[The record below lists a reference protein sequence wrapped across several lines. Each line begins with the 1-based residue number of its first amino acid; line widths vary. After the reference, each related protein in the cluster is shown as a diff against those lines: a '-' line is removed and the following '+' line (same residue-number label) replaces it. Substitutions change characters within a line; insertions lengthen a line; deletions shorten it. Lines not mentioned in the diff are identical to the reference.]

1 MLKLKNLKSE
11 SCLTLFGITFSIV
24 AILFSSC
31 ATNEVN
37 DLSKYVNPFVG
48 TSGSKL
54 DGHGNT
60 YPGATYPFGMVQLS
74 PDNGKSGPYY
84 CSGYFY
90 PEDIISGF
98 SHTHLSGTGAGDLVD
113 ISFMPT
119 TKGIKQKYFTQT
131 DRFIKE
137 YCEETN
143 LDISEYYDP
152 EKGNVFKNNI
162 LLKYRSK
169 FSHDF
174 EKASPG
180 YYYVKLLDDDI
191 DVELTTTEFVG
202 FHKYTFNKPKKEL
215 NVILNLGFA
224 INRGR
229 PVDTYLKKVSPTLF
243 VGYRFSEG
251 WADHQKV
258 FFALEFEQEP
268 KSYKTFNVNN
278 EHKNGVQGKGI
289 QGVFTFDG
297 SKSNTLIFKLGLS
310 SGSIEGALANLKTV
324 EKYKWD
330 FEKVKSDT
338 RSKWNEILSKIK
350 ISSDNENQKRIFYTA
365 LYHSYLTPNRFS
377 DVKGEYKGFN
387 NNLEKAEGYKQYTVL
402 SLWDTFRALKPFLA
416 IMEPALY
423 SDIVNS
429 MLAKYKQTGVLPYWE
444 IAGNEGGSMIGYHS
458 VPVIADA
465 ILKGI
470 GNFDKE
476 LALKAMVDASNNDRK
491 GLGHYLKYQFVPT
504 DKEKSAT
511 VSKTLEYSYD
521 DWCIAQVANH
531 LGKDSIY
538 TEYMKRSE
546 YYKNV
551 FDPEYKLMRGK
562 NSDGTWYEP
571 FHPRFGQ
578 YGNPHYVEA
587 NAWQYSFFVP
597 HDMESLIEMMGGNKD
612 FEMMMDS
619 LFNQTSEILGED
631 TEDIVGRIGQYAHGN
646 EPSHHVAYLYDYIN
660 KDKKTQFRVNQ
671 IIDSLYTDTPDGLCG
686 NDDCGQMS
694 AWYVFS
700 AIGFYPVNPLD
711 GRYYFGSPQFEK
723 VELKLPSG
731 KIFTVLANNVSN
743 QNIYIKSKKLN
754 GEILSRPYITYEELI
769 KGGVLEFEM
778 H

>member
-1 MLKLKNLKSE
+1 
-11 SCLTLFGITFSIV
+11 
-24 AILFSSC
+24 
-31 ATNEVN
+31 
-37 DLSKYVNPFVG
+37 
-48 TSGSKL
+48 
-54 DGHGNT
+54 
-60 YPGATYPFGMVQLS
+60 
-74 PDNGKSGPYY
+74 
-84 CSGYFY
+84 
-90 PEDIISGF
+90 
-98 SHTHLSGTGAGDLVD
+98 
-113 ISFMPT
+113 
-119 TKGIKQKYFTQT
+119 
-131 DRFIKE
+131 
-137 YCEETN
+137 
-143 LDISEYYDP
+143 
-152 EKGNVFKNNI
+152 
-162 LLKYRSK
+162 
-169 FSHDF
+169 
-174 EKASPG
+174 
-180 YYYVKLLDDDI
+180 
-191 DVELTTTEFVG
+191 
-202 FHKYTFNKPKKEL
+202 
-215 NVILNLGFA
+215 
-224 INRGR
+224 
-229 PVDTYLKKVSPTLF
+229 
-243 VGYRFSEG
+243 
-251 WADHQKV
+251 
-258 FFALEFEQEP
+258 
-268 KSYKTFNVNN
+268 
-278 EHKNGVQGKGI
+278 
-289 QGVFTFDG
+289 
-297 SKSNTLIFKLGLS
+297 
-310 SGSIEGALANLKTV
+310 
-324 EKYKWD
+324 
-330 FEKVKSDT
+330 
-338 RSKWNEILSKIK
+338 
-350 ISSDNENQKRIFYTA
+350 
-365 LYHSYLTPNRFS
+365 
-377 DVKGEYKGFN
+377 
-387 NNLEKAEGYKQYTVL
+387 
-402 SLWDTFRALKPFLA
+402 
-416 IMEPALY
+416 
-423 SDIVNS
+423 
-429 MLAKYKQTGVLPYWE
+429 QTGVLPYWE